1 MSLLLEA
8 LKKSGQNKPE
18 GEQSFVSMNDPML
31 ATEAAATAADYGS
44 ENILEFSLEN
54 EVAPRDSV
62 RKESAATATARE
74 KTGPGNETVLTYGNR
89 SRKETSKTLIQE
101 RATTQTQDRS
111 FEKQESRDG
120 AGSQRR
126 HAGLV
131 IIGIL
136 LVVLTGGAYYIWQEI
151 SRLSGR
157 DSLPVVAPPLPR
169 PENHSPPAL
178 TALPGNKEPGVVE
191 RAPAVSAGTST
202 GIPAT
207 APAEISSEKP
217 EGSDTSLS
225 LVSSPTLSSSHPR
238 MVSAPYDRS
247 SPSQTAEREVAGYG
261 KNRNRKSADE
271 PAVRFQHSPDRGS
284 VAPLLAAAYEA
295 YVAGELEAARQLYLK
310 QLQIDPTSK
319 DVLLGLAA
327 IATRMQQPLQAKQY
341 YQQIL
346 EMDPRDASAVAGL
359 AGLGWMNDSS
369 QTESRIK
376 TLLAQQPDAASLH
389 FMLGNHYTGQ
399 SRWAEAQQS
408 YFRAFSIEPVNAD
421 YAFNLAVSLDHLGQ
435 GRLAREYYGKALKLS
450 GITPASFD
458 REQVS
463 KRLDELLQ

>member
-18 GEQSFVSMNDPML
+18 GEQSFASMNGPAL
-31 ATEAAATAADYGS
+31 TAREAETVSGYRA
-44 ENILEFSLEN
+44 ENILEFSLES
-54 EVAPRDSV
+54 EVTPRDPA
-62 RKESAATATARE
+62 RKEPAAAATARE
-74 KTGPGNETVLTYGNR
+74 KTGPADESVLTHGNR
-89 SRKETSKTLIQE
+89 SRKETGKARIQE
-101 RATTQTQDRS
+101 RATTQTHDRS
-111 FEKQESRDG
+111 FQKQESRVD

-126 HAGLV
+126 YTGLV
-131 IIGIL
+131 VIGIL
-136 LVVLTGGAYYIWQEI
+136 LVVLAGGAYYVWQEI
-151 SRLSGR
+151 SRLSGGG
-157 DSLPVVAPPLPR
+157 SLSGVAPLPR
-169 PENHSPPAL
+169 PADRLPPAPS
-178 TALPGNKEPGVVE
+178 ALPGNEESGAVEP
-191 RAPAVSAGTST
+191 APTVSA
-202 GIPAT
+202 A
-207 APAEISSEKP
+207 APPVIAAPDGVPSEKP
-217 EGSDTSLS
+217 VRSDTSLS
-225 LVSSPTLSSSHPR
+225 LASSPTLSTPYPR
-238 MVSAPYDRS
+238 MVAAPYDRS
-247 SPSQTAEREVAGYG
+247 SPSKSAEREGVRQG

-310 QLQIDPTSK
+310 QLQVDPTSK

-346 EMDPRDASAVAGL
+346 EMDQRDASAVAGL

-435 GRLAREYYGKALKLS
+435 GKLAREYYGKALKLS
-450 GITPASFD
+450 GTTPASFD

-463 KRLDELLQ
+463 KRLDELSQ